1 VKKQILKLVAM
12 LSLSV
17 AFMQVPAQAA
27 DNSGSV
33 QTDLVTLRKS
43 APAQVVLGQE
53 YPLTYTVTAR
63 TNVGEVLLSDRV
75 PKGASFVKSEPAT
88 TASGDLLQW
97 KLGSLADGQ
106 SAQVTA
112 WFRPTQEGELA
123 SCATVSAIPLV
134 CVSTFVG
141 KPVLA
146 ITKTGPA
153 QALIGSQVPYSITVT
168 NTGTAPA
175 SNVVVTDNIPAGLSH
190 ASGDKAVAVNV
201 GTLNPGESRTL
212 PISLKADAR
221 GRHCNVAVAN
231 SSNAAEVRAE
241 ACTLVVQQGL
251 AVAKTGTKEQ
261 FANKVADYEI
271 TVSNTGDTSL
281 TNVVVTDTPPTGT
294 KVLKTQPAG
303 NETRGTVVWT
313 IAELKAGE
321 KQTFAVS
328 LTSPVAG
335 NLCNQVGASSA
346 EGVSAQAE
354 ACTLWKGHPA
364 LLIEVVDTVDPL
376 LPGESTTYI
385 IQVKNQGTAPDHNVG
400 ITVRFPASIS
410 PTAVSGV
417 TAGKIDGKVV
427 TFPPVAQL
435 EPKQVVE
442 WRVEAKADV
451 TAGDSRLK
459 VEMRSDL
466 LKSPVVEEES
476 THVY

>member
-1 VKKQILKLVAM
+1 
-12 LSLSV
+12 
-17 AFMQVPAQAA
+17 
-27 DNSGSV
+27 
-33 QTDLVTLRKS
+33 
-43 APAQVVLGQE
+43 
-53 YPLTYTVTAR
+53 
-63 TNVGEVLLSDRV
+63 
-75 PKGASFVKSEPAT
+75 
-88 TASGDLLQW
+88 
-97 KLGSLADGQ
+97 
-106 SAQVTA
+106 
-112 WFRPTQEGELA
+112 
-123 SCATVSAIPLV
+123 
-134 CVSTFVG
+134 
-141 KPVLA
+141 
-146 ITKTGPA
+146 
-153 QALIGSQVPYSITVT
+153 
-168 NTGTAPA
+168 
-175 SNVVVTDNIPAGLSH
+175 
-190 ASGDKAVAVNV
+190 
-201 GTLNPGESRTL
+201 
-212 PISLKADAR
+212 
-221 GRHCNVAVAN
+221 
-231 SSNAAEVRAE
+231 
-241 ACTLVVQQGL
+241 
-251 AVAKTGTKEQ
+251 
-261 FANKVADYEI
+261 
-271 TVSNTGDTSL
+271 
-281 TNVVVTDTPPTGT
+281 
-294 KVLKTQPAG
+294 
-303 NETRGTVVWT
+303 VVWT